1 MDNKNNEEKKSKKS
15 ILRAIIAVVVIVIII
30 LLLLRSCGASSSRVD
45 TPINQGQIQQEQ
57 TPQGNFEVGGKREEP
72 IVEKEPE
79 EVEYITFS
87 GFGKFEVSKD
97 APNVELSN
105 PAGNSVDMIFT
116 LTDKAT
122 GDLIARTG
130 KVHSGEY
137 VYVNVMDYYSEK
149 GSYFVTVNIETMNE
163 ANEPMNGLNQEMEI
177 IVN

>member
-1 MDNKNNEEKKSKKS
+1 MENRDKKSKKS
-15 ILRAIIAVVVIVIII
+15 ILWAIIVILVIVII
-30 LLLLRSCGASSSRVD
+30 LLLLRSCGASPTGVG
-45 TPINQGQIQQEQ
+45 TPINQGQEQ
-57 TPQGNFEVGGKREEP
+57 TPIGNFEVGGKREEP
-72 IVEKEPE
+72 VVEKEPE

-105 PAGNSVDMIFT
+105 PEGNSVDMVFT

-149 GSYFVTVNIETMNE
+149 GSHFVTVNIETMNE
-163 ANEPMNGLNQEMEI
+163 DNVPMNGLNQEMEI
-177 IVN
+177 IVK

>member
-1 MDNKNNEEKKSKKS
+1 MENRDKKSKKS
-15 ILRAIIAVVVIVIII
+15 ILWAIIAILVIVII
-30 LLLLRSCGASSSRVD
+30 LLLLRSCGASPTGVG
-45 TPINQGQIQQEQ
+45 TPNQGQEQ
-57 TPQGNFEVGGKREEP
+57 TPIGNFEVGGKREEP
-72 IVEKEPE
+72 VVEKEPE

-105 PAGNSVDMIFT
+105 PEGNSVDMVFT

-149 GSYFVTVNIETMNE
+149 GSHFVTVNIETMNE
-163 ANEPMNGLNQEMEI
+163 DNVPMNGLNQEMEI
-177 IVN
+177 IVK

>member
-15 ILRAIIAVVVIVIII
+15 ILWAIIAILVIVII
-30 LLLLRSCGASSSRVD
+30 LLLLRSCGASPSGVD
-45 TPINQGQIQQEQ
+45 TPVNQGQEEVQQ

-72 IVEKEPE
+72 VVEKEPE

-87 GFGKFEVSKD
+87 GFGKFEVSAD

-105 PAGNSVDMIFT
+105 PEGNPVDMIFT

-122 GDLIARTG
+122 GDVIARTG

-163 ANEPMNGLNQEMEI
+163 DNVPMNGLNQEMEI
-177 IVN
+177 VVK

>member
-1 MDNKNNEEKKSKKS
+1 MENRDKKSKKS
-15 ILRAIIAVVVIVIII
+15 ILWAIIVILVIVII
-30 LLLLRSCGASSSRVD
+30 LLLLRSCGASPTGVG
-45 TPINQGQIQQEQ
+45 TPGQEQ
-57 TPQGNFEVGGKREEP
+57 TPIGNFEVGGKREEP
-72 IVEKEPE
+72 VVEKEPE

-105 PAGNSVDMIFT
+105 PEGNSVDMVFT

-149 GSYFVTVNIETMNE
+149 GSHFVTVNIETMNE
-163 ANEPMNGLNQEMEI
+163 DNVPMNGLNQEMEI
-177 IVN
+177 IVK